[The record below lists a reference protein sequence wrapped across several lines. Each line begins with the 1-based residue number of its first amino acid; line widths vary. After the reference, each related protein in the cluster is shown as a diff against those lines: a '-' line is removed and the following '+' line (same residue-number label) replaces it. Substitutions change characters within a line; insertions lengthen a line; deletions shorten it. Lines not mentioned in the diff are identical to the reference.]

1 MATHI
6 SGMLQTAWWISWLK
20 GVICL
25 LITLATSKTL
35 MHSLYRFDSIME
47 KEIFPKVYQDNNLE
61 RSRLL
66 SIWLLLLIVYKTAS
80 EKQN

>member
-1 MATHI
+1 LAAHI

-25 LITLATSKTL
+25 FITFAASKTL

-47 KEIFPKVYQDNNLE
+47 KKIFAKVYKDNNLE

-66 SIWLLLLIVYKTAS
+66 PIWLFLLIVYKTAS